1 MMRAQ
6 RQKKNDRNGNADQ
19 PKQDRTHA
27 TSSQLVCAAQF
38 PWAPLVPA
46 ASLEPAARTSRRCL
60 PLLPYRSAADTDPVM
75 MVPPHHAVTMP
86 AVMMPV
92 APAAMHVSVMVAV
105 SIPVM
110 HVAMV
115 AVPVAHVMPIAV
127 AVVGA
132 VPLLRCHCIV
142 LILGACCR
150 YGDGRGC
157 QHG

>member
-46 ASLEPAARTSRRCL
+46 ASLEPAAQTSRRCL
-60 PLLPYRSAADTDPVM
+60 RLLPYRSAADTDPVM
-75 MVPPHHAVTMP
+75 MVLPHHAVTMP

-92 APAAMHVSVMVAV
+92 APAAMHVTVMVPVAV
-105 SIPVM
+105 SIPVV

-127 AVVGA
+127 AVAVAGA
-132 VPLLRCHCIV
+132 VLLLSGHCIV
-142 LILGACCR
+142 LVLGA
-150 YGDGRGC
+150 
-157 QHG
+157 